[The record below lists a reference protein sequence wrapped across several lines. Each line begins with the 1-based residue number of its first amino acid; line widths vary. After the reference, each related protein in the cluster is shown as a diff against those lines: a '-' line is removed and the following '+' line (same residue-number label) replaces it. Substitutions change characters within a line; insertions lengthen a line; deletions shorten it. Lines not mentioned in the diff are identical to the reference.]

1 MHAIWEI
8 FFNHVLIAA
17 LIGWFVAQ
25 GLKIPIHYLVE
36 HEWDLSRF
44 HGSGGMPSSHTAM
57 VVSAAIMIGATN
69 GYASGVF
76 AVAVVVAL
84 IVMYDATGVRR
95 ETGRQATV
103 INQILQDVLINGK
116 PISDA
121 ELKELVGHKPIEVAG
136 GALVGGYLFCLLFEA
151 VRMAVHKPLFYER
164 LSRTR
169 IESTIEAGPPAS
181 PS

>member
-1 MHAIWEI
+1 MHNVAEVLS
-8 FFNHVLIAA
+8 NHVLIAA

-57 VVSAAIMIGATN
+57 VVSASIMVGAL
-69 GYASGVF
+69 SGFNSAVF
-76 AVAVVVAL
+76 AVSVVTAC
-84 IVMYDATGVRR
+84 IVMYDAMGVRR
-95 ETGRQATV
+95 ETGKQATV

-136 GALVGGYLFCLLFEA
+136 GAVVGLAVAGIYILV
-151 VRMAVHKPLFYER
+151 
-164 LSRTR
+164 LSR
-169 IESTIEAGPPAS
+169 AA
-181 PS
+181 

>member
-1 MHAIWEI
+1 VHAIWEI

-57 VVSAAIMIGATN
+57 VVSAAIMVGATN

-136 GALVGGYLFCLLFEA
+136 GALVGL
-151 VRMAVHKPLFYER
+151 VV
-164 LSRTR
+164 
-169 IESTIEAGPPAS
+169 AGIYILALAGRA
-181 PS
+181 